1 MRLVHE
7 SEEELRAAAHERS
20 VVHALSQDNAA
31 AEDVLSCGFDGV
43 VPLLEVDE
51 NDSAD
56 EEEWSVDMDGDTDSE
71 GDCFQ

>member
-1 MRLVHE
+1 MVD
-7 SEEELRAAAHERS
+7 
-20 VVHALSQDNAA
+20 ALSQDNAA

-43 VPLLEVDE
+43 VLLLEVDE